1 VYAYP
6 LRPPALAWLGIMTGA
21 AALFD
26 IVGSFN
32 GILALLLGLAWWTT
46 AFKLASEALAR
57 AAAGRDDDAGFEVF
71 AGDAAAFRQLL
82 LGLGV
87 IAVGTLLGLFAPPS
101 AYIAYCL
108 ALALLLPAM
117 LIALVM
123 EDGLLGAFD
132 PRMWFELLRRLGG
145 AYLGLALQFALLT
158 VGVVLAI
165 RALGA
170 SGLPSFLAE
179 ALAHGLSLYLLL
191 VAYHALGALL
201 DEHRDALEMAPVA
214 PAPLASAGV
223 AREERAAL
231 PEVDRLLAEGRKKE
245 AAAVLDRLIRGRG
258 ATAPVHARSRALL
271 AELGDEAGLVA
282 HARGHVATLLHLRQ
296 EREALALYLDAKRRD
311 PGFELG
317 DPQPV
322 SDLIAIAAR
331 NQQSQLA
338 VSLYEEFARRFPNDR
353 DLVTHGLAAA
363 KLMDRLDR
371 DQQARTVLRELI
383 RRFPEHPLR
392 AELDA
397 ALAAVGR

>member
-6 LRPPALAWLGIMTGA
+6 LRPPALAWLGIMTAA

-26 IVGSFN
+26 IVGGLN
-32 GILALLLGLAWWTT
+32 GILALLLGLAWWMV

-57 AAAGRDDDAGFEVF
+57 AAAGRDDEAGFEVF

-82 LGLGV
+82 LGLGL
-87 IAVGTLLGLFAPPS
+87 IAAGTLLALFAPPS
-101 AYIAYCL
+101 AYVAYCL

-117 LIALVM
+117 LMALVM
-123 EDGLLGAFD
+123 EDSLLSAFN
-132 PRMWFELLRRLGG
+132 PRLWFEILRRLGG
-145 AYLGLALQFALLT
+145 AYLGLALQLALLT

-170 SGLPSFLAE
+170 SALPSFLTE
-179 ALAHGLSLYLLL
+179 GLAHGLSVYLLL
-191 VAYHALGALL
+191 TAYHALGALL
-201 DEHRDALEMAPVA
+201 HDHRGALDIEVA
-214 PAPLASAGV
+214 PTAIAPAG
-223 AREERAAL
+223 ATREERAAM
-231 PEVDRLLAEGRKKE
+231 PEVDRLLAEGQPKE
-245 AAAVLDRLIRGRG
+245 AAAALDRLIRGRG
-258 ATAPVHARSRALL
+258 ATASVHARYRALL

-282 HARGHVATLLHLRQ
+282 HARGYVAVLLHMQQ

-353 DLVTHGLAAA
+353 DLVMNGLAAA

-371 DQQARTVLRELI
+371 DQQARTVLRDLI

-392 AELDA
+392 PELDA
-397 ALAAVGR
+397 ALAAVCR